1 MSNFKYRANKVNESK
16 GKQTEEYLKSLI
28 DKPYK
33 APEPSRMIR
42 PLTPESKVEEATEAP
57 RVVDEAT
64 REGINS
70 LLSAASIDPNTPV
83 IINEIPKS
91 YNPDPSIEWGKDN
104 RNPWIIAREPIKV
117 DGESTD
123 VIHKSDRDEFMDLL
137 TTNVH
142 NNFKRDSYRH
152 FLWYKNREEGNQ
164 QKTFRAVDSIDDVI
178 DEHES
183 DVYFT
188 PNLYLLNS
196 IDSTIESVKYLT
208 SLFIDIDDAS
218 VEEVE
223 VRLKATG
230 LPRPTVTID
239 SGRGVHLYWV
249 FDSPVN
255 VKGQYKQGK
264 YKGKSYNRSKAWKR
278 LQSKFTELLDGDSK
292 VQSISNNMR
301 LPGTINSRNGR
312 ECKIVNI
319 DKALTYN
326 FFELRDKYTQV
337 ELFTASN
344 DKDKESTNSDYINN
358 YTTPAINDLE
368 LLAQMRG
375 GIQEGHRTNYLLRLK
390 GLWADDE
397 TIIYFNDVYC
407 TPSLRK
413 SEVQALLRQD
423 KPMKPVRMQTIIDD
437 LDITEEEWLS
447 FNVIKPVHYRSLR
460 DKTDSLYI
468 QYNKIHRVYLS
479 YLQMGYKKHSKKT
492 DGEKAEDLCITIKTL
507 KALDDSF
514 DNLSTTNR
522 EEQVRYQRELYASG
536 GVVDGIIK
544 PKTGVELLIE
554 ELNQLS
560 QQVNDLIHGDDSVYF
575 NDELESLRPYI
586 DTLQSYLSIPV
597 YNPNGKNYKVRELK
611 EQARALKN
619 LGIATQSHD
628 V

>member
-1 MSNFKYRANKVNESK
+1 MSKFQYKSNKGNESK
-16 GKQTEEYLKSLI
+16 GKQTEDYLKSLI
-28 DKPYK
+28 NKPYK

-42 PLTPESKVEEATEAP
+42 PLTPEPKAIDSTEP
-57 RVVDEAT
+57 IRVVDEAT

-70 LLSAASIDPNTPV
+70 LLSAASIDPKTPI

-91 YNPDPSIEWGKDN
+91 YEPDPSIEWGKDT
-104 RNPWIIAREPIKV
+104 RNPWIIAREPIKTQE
-117 DGESTD
+117 ESSQ
-123 VIHKSDRDEFMDLL
+123 VIQRSDRDEFLGLL
-137 TTNVH
+137 TTNADGT
-142 NNFKRDSYRH
+142 FKRDSYRH
-152 FLWYKNREEGNQ
+152 FLWYKNRPEGDQ
-164 QKTFRAVDSIDDVI
+164 QKTFRAIDSIDDVI
-178 DEHES
+178 DEDES

-218 VEEVE
+218 VNEVE
-223 VRLKATG
+223 VRLKASG

-249 FDSPVN
+249 FDSPIN
-255 VKGQYKQGK
+255 VRGQYKQGK
-264 YKGKSYNRSKAWKR
+264 YKGKNYNREKAWKR
-278 LQSKFTELLDGDSK
+278 LQSEFTRLLDGDSK

-319 DKALTYN
+319 DKTLTYN
-326 FFELRDKYTQV
+326 FFELRDKYTQPT
-337 ELFTASN
+337 LFTAST
-344 DKDKESTNSDYINN
+344 DKDKEQSNSDYINN

-368 LLAQMRG
+368 LLAQIRG

-397 TIIYFNDVYC
+397 TIIYFNDTYC

-437 LDITEEEWLS
+437 LNITEEEWLS
-447 FNVIKPVHYRSLR
+447 FNVIKPVQYRFLR
-460 DKTDSLYI
+460 DTTESLYV
-468 QYNKIHRVYLS
+468 QYNKIHREYLS
-479 YLQMGYKKHSKKT
+479 YLQMSYKKHSKKS

-514 DNLSTTNR
+514 DNLSTTNK
-522 EEQVRYQRELYASG
+522 EEQVRFQRELYANG

-544 PKTGVELLIE
+544 PKTGIELLND
-554 ELNQLS
+554 ELNNLS
-560 QQVNDLIHGDDSVYF
+560 QQVNHLVHVDDSVYF
-575 NDELESLRPYI
+575 NDELESLKPYI

-597 YNPNGKNYKVRELK
+597 YNPKGKNYKVKELK

-619 LGIATQSHD
+619 LGIATQSQ
-628 V
+628 VI

>member
-16 GKQTEEYLKSLI
+16 GKKTEDYLKSLI

-33 APEPSRMIR
+33 APETSRMIR
-42 PLTPESKVEEATEAP
+42 PLTPEPKAIDSTEP
-57 RVVDEAT
+57 IKVVDEAT
-64 REGINS
+64 REGIHS
-70 LLSAASIDPNTPV
+70 LLSAASIDPKTPI

-91 YNPDPSIEWGKDN
+91 YEPDPSIEWGKDT
-104 RNPWIIAREPIKV
+104 RNPWIIAREPIKKQE
-117 DGESTD
+117 ESNQ
-123 VIHKSDRDEFMDLL
+123 VIQKSDRDEFMELL
-137 TTNVH
+137 STNVDGT
-142 NNFKRDSYRH
+142 FKRDSYRH
-152 FLWYKNREEGNQ
+152 FLWYKNRPEGDQ

-178 DEHES
+178 DKQES

-196 IDSTIESVKYLT
+196 LDSTIESVKYLT

-218 VEEVE
+218 VDEVE
-223 VRLKATG
+223 VRLKASD

-239 SGRGVHLYWV
+239 SGRGVHLYWL
-249 FDSPVN
+249 FDSPIN
-255 VKGQYKQGK
+255 VRGQYKQGK
-264 YKGKSYNRSKAWKR
+264 YKGKNYNREKAWKR
-278 LQSKFTELLDGDSK
+278 LQSEFTRLLDGDSK

-319 DKALTYN
+319 DKTLTYN
-326 FFELRDKYTQV
+326 FFELRDKYTQPT
-337 ELFTASN
+337 LFTAST
-344 DKDKESTNSDYINN
+344 DKDKEQSNSDYINN

-368 LLAQMRG
+368 LLAQIRG

-397 TIIYFNDVYC
+397 TIIYFNDTYC

-437 LDITEEEWLS
+437 LNITEEEWLS
-447 FNVIKPVHYRSLR
+447 FNVIKPVQYRFLR
-460 DKTDSLYI
+460 DTTESLYV
-468 QYNKIHRVYLS
+468 QYNKIHREYLS
-479 YLQMGYKKHSKKT
+479 YLQMSYKKHSKKS

-514 DNLSTTNR
+514 DNLSTTNK
-522 EEQVRYQRELYASG
+522 EEQVRFQRELYANG

-544 PKTGVELLIE
+544 PKTGIELLND
-554 ELNQLS
+554 ELNNLS
-560 QQVNDLIHGDDSVYF
+560 QQVNHLVHVDDSVYF
-575 NDELESLRPYI
+575 NDELESLKPYI

-597 YNPNGKNYKVRELK
+597 YNPKGKNYKVKELK

-619 LGIATQSHD
+619 LGIATQSQ
-628 V
+628 VI